1 MIVNDELI
9 VLRTRKFGDSSKIVS
24 AYGKSVGKVSLLAK
38 GARKP
43 RSKFAGSL
51 EPTGVFFASYYQKSS
66 RSLQL
71 LSKAENL
78 MSFRNLRN
86 SLERLACALA
96 ALELVDKTQ
105 EEADPNADLYDS
117 IVEFLGKF
125 DSSDDPFSEFAGFVL
140 RYAKTLGF
148 AADFG
153 EKIAVPRNGNVFFL
167 FESGVFSS
175 VNSSENGAYFAMTAD
190 AYEFLRSVAEY
201 EPTELDRNGV
211 AKIIAFFERFF
222 SFYAEKKIK
231 LNSAALMI

>member
-24 AYGKSVGKVSLLAK
+24 AFGKSVGKVGLLAK

-43 RSKFAGSL
+43 RSRFAGSL
-51 EPTGVFFASYYQKSS
+51 EPTGILFASYYQKTS

-71 LSKAENL
+71 LSKAESL
-78 MSFRNLRN
+78 KSFRNLRN
-86 SLERLACALA
+86 SLERLSCALS

-105 EEADPNADLYDS
+105 EESDPNPDLYDS

-125 DSSDDPFSEFAGFVL
+125 DVSTDPFAELSRFAL

-153 EKIAVPRNGNVFFL
+153 EKIAVSSSENVFFL
-167 FESGVFSS
+167 FEKGVFSS
-175 VNSSENGAYFAMTAD
+175 VNSAENGAYFTMTAD
-190 AYEFLRSVAEY
+190 AYEFLRSIAEY
-201 EPTELDRNGV
+201 ESIELDRNGV